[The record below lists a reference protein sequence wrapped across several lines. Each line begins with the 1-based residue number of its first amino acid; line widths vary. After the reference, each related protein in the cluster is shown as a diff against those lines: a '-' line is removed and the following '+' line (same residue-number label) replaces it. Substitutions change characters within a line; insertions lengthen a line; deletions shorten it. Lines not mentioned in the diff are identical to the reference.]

1 MERKQHNS
9 NILTGN
15 LASAPNHAAQQLK
28 KRASEGR
35 KRATTP
41 PAGMVMQHFLSVGVV
56 CLCGSKD
63 TLSRLEGV

>member
-1 MERKQHNS
+1 MERERGDS

-15 LASAPNHAAQQLK
+15 LASAPYHTPGYSK

-41 PAGMVMQHFLSVGVV
+41 PAGMVMHSLSLGAAV
-56 CLCGSKD
+56 CIVRKHCPD
-63 TLSRLEGV
+63 WRV